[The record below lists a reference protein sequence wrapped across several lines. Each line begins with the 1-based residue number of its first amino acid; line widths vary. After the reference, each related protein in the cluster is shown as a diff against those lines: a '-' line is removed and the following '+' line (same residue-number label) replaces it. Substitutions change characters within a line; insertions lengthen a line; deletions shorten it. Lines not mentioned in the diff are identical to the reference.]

1 MNSREK
7 VPLDRV
13 LNLLGTEQAL
23 LQSQRR
29 RQAAVWRGEKL
40 DYLPLLLAGGSISER
55 KFFPSDTK
63 ALSDAESSVA
73 SQGLSQNNVNHLPE
87 MILERDKEQ
96 RVLRSKATQTMSDA
110 VTAQKRPGP
119 SGSPIFKVLRRCSSA
134 MCHRH
139 KAFVAPCTDFKS
151 GTPNSQPYFE
161 TAPKKG

>member
-1 MNSREK
+1 M
-7 VPLDRV
+7 PLDRV

-96 RVLRSKATQTMSDA
+96 RVLRSQSYANDERRSRSPKAAWPFGESH
-110 VTAQKRPGP
+110 
-119 SGSPIFKVLRRCSSA
+119 L
-134 MCHRH
+134 
-139 KAFVAPCTDFKS
+139 
-151 GTPNSQPYFE
+151 
-161 TAPKKG
+161 